1 MSTIWGYLIVQ
12 VSGCCAV
19 RKWVA
24 PRQHFKTGLCVWC
37 GLSQCCT
44 KREQDQER
52 RWCTGS
58 CLFATCCP
66 WFQWLRVIAFLFE
79 CPRTAC
85 SKCCSCFGCLLFTGC
100 FLMNPFGL
108 GCYVAT
114 SCLFGNCKSA
124 CTRCLFAHRFAM
136 MHESPCPIVLFAPG
150 SFLADF
156 WSRYK
161 IRQRLNIAGHLWE
174 DCVIH
179 CFAGLVRKNSHH
191 YVARTSRYRPRVRT
205 NNAHLSD

>member
-1 MSTIWGYLIVQ
+1 MIWGYLVVQ

-24 PRQHFKTGLCVWC
+24 PRQDFKAGLCE
-37 GLSQCCT
+37 CCT
-44 KREQDQER
+44 KRERDQGR
-52 RWCTGS
+52 RWCNRS

-66 WFQWLRVIAFLFE
+66 WFQWLRVVAFLLE

-85 SKCCSCFGCLLFTGC
+85 SKCCSGFGCLLFTGC

-124 CTRCLFAHRFAM
+124 CTRYLLRRPSIAVMRMRF
-136 MHESPCPIVLFAPG
+136 HVRLPLFAPG
-150 SFLADF
+150 SFLVDF

-174 DCVIH
+174 DCAIH

-191 YVARTSRYRPRVRT
+191 RVARTRSYRSRVLTISRPDLPI
-205 NNAHLSD
+205 HLSD